1 MYNFSQIRPIADRP
15 LFQSFHDDTF
25 EPKDYEIMGVQ
36 AYATFNR
43 AVVLDE
49 QMRVGASESAFRS
62 LLNRVRRG
70 MFRNLHKN

>member
-1 MYNFSQIRPIADRP
+1 MYDCSQIKPICDTQ
-15 LFQSFHDDTF
+15 LFRAFHDDSY

-70 MFRNLHKN
+70 MFRNLHTN